1 MRNSDSKNQP
11 RKLCSRI
18 FRIFISSVVSYEF
31 GEIDVLVVRV
41 ALAQDRI
48 NYFKMQ
54 VVLLHLKLLR
64 LFWYFYQIW
73 LFYSVSYYSRSVI
86 LNWASPGTRIF
97 QTFHVRVHVHQTLE
111 LSKFWYH
118 YMSRI
123 KDLVVSCFGEI
134 LFFTWRTNSLQMFL
148 YHWLSLLSSFI
159 KNITVSAKK
168 RDGSKFEKKKWI
180 WLII

>member
-1 MRNSDSKNQP
+1 MDKWIKVKKQVAKLWFKKSTEKIMLTHFSNFYKFGGKLWVRWNRHP
-11 RKLCSRI
+11 RSTART
-18 FRIFISSVVSYEF
+18 
-31 GEIDVLVVRV
+31 VRV

-54 VVLLHLKLLR
+54 VVLLHSKLLR

-73 LFYSVSYYSRSVI
+73 LFYSVSYYSRPVI
-86 LNWASPGTRIF
+86 LNLASPGTRIF

-111 LSKFWYH
+111 LFKFWYH

-134 LFFTWRTNSLQMFL
+134 LSFTWRTNSLQMLL

-159 KNITVSAKK
+159 KNITV
-168 RDGSKFEKKKWI
+168 
-180 WLII
+180 